1 MKTNLE
7 ALKALYVKNGGSLTD
22 TYEDIAGG
30 APVSA
35 YKVLKDAIAA
45 LSKLDI
51 GGGSGLPDVTAE
63 DNGKTVYVD
72 NGEWE
77 VGYSEI
83 PNVAIAYNATRLDLS
98 GGTDFIKKG
107 VPFIIASTSTGGF
120 KYLIRPVSNIGGSI
134 GAYER
139 VCFIYNRWT
148 NGYDADAYRIYAGH
162 FDVISEGVYKVND
175 STGILSY
182 LANNKQTMYPIFSA
196 LRSGDTP
203 NGLVYGDYSYV
214 DIKEI
219 ENIDGIGI
227 YTVDLSSAKSQF
239 DIILSSLKTAASA
252 SADTHITKYMPLT
265 GELAAYTGLI
275 VRNAANAYNANGK
288 TIVIKYGDL
297 ITSLGGVALDSN
309 YVGYLSYGI
318 VEPDTASKKL
328 YEITVLLSS
337 TGFESAEAYFDVVC
351 RSTTVISQ

>member
-7 ALKALYVKNGGSLTD
+7 ALKAVYVKNGGSLTD

-35 YKVLKDAIAA
+35 YKTLKDAIAA
-45 LSKLDI
+45 LSKLTL

-83 PNVAIAYNATRLDLS
+83 PNVALSTNATVLDLS
-98 GGTDFIKKG
+98 SGTDFIKKLI
-107 VPFIIASTSTGGF
+107 PFSISFGSGSNDN
-120 KYLIRPVSNIGGSI
+120 KYLIYPSVREDNLHVN
-134 GAYER
+134 
-139 VCFIYNRWT
+139 FIYYKNTSDWET
-148 NGYDADAYRIYAGH
+148 PFYGH
-162 FDVISEGVYKVND
+162 FERTEDGVYISPRGYSSYTIANYLRFVENKSSPTFSSSVSE
-175 STGILSY
+175 STTG
-182 LANNKQTMYPIFSA
+182 F
-196 LRSGDTP
+196 
-203 NGLVYGDYSYV
+203 VYGDYSYV
-214 DIKEI
+214 AIKTPDEI
-219 ENIDGIGI
+219 NGIGI
-227 YTVDLSSAKSQF
+227 YTVDLSDAKSQF

-252 SADTHITKYMPLT
+252 SANTHITKYMPLT

-275 VRNAANAYNANGK
+275 IRNAANAYNVNGK

-297 ITSLGGVALDSN
+297 ITSLGGVALDSD

-318 VEPDTASKKL
+318 VEPDTVSKKL

-351 RSTTVISQ
+351 RSATVISQ